1 MQLIVLRER
10 EEKWGIFAIWIIE
23 IIDILEIIIKIAP
36 LEIFINTSN
45 QMKKLLLI
53 LFLLCFGLSLQAE
66 TNLVVWKKDGSKVAF
81 ALSEEPKVT
90 FSENS
95 LMINTTTV
103 SVSYDLE
110 DMAKFTYEDPESQ
123 GIRNIENDKD
133 SSFKFDGEMLLFLS
147 LKAGSKVAI
156 HNLGGVLVFS
166 RTIEVAGDYSF
177 PISHLDKGVYV
188 VSVDGLTYKIVKR

>member
-1 MQLIVLRER
+1 
-10 EEKWGIFAIWIIE
+10 
-23 IIDILEIIIKIAP
+23 
-36 LEIFINTSN
+36 
-45 QMKKLLLI
+45 MKKLLLI
-53 LFLLCFGLSLQAE
+53 LFLLSFGLSLQAE

-81 ALSEEPKVT
+81 ALTEKPTVT

-103 SVSYDLE
+103 SVGYDLE

-123 GIRNIENDKD
+123 GIRNIENDKE
-133 SSFKFDGEMLLFLS
+133 SSFKFDGEMLLFPS

-166 RTIEVAGDYSF
+166 RTIEAAGNYSF

-188 VSVDGLTYKIVKR
+188 VSVDGLTYKIVKK